1 MPTQDKY
8 FPSQEK
14 GEKVFLLVRK
24 HWWNYIPFAITGILM
39 ILPIIAVFMYWSANS
54 ADIPYETGTLIIGGL
69 TIYTMFILSVQLIGF
84 ISYYLDV
91 YIVTDHR
98 IVDIDQ
104 AGLFNRKISELHL
117 HQVQDVNAQV
127 KGIFATLLHFGDVNI
142 QTAGE
147 RENFIFSAI
156 PNPYTVAKQII
167 NLHEAHIEPLT
178 EEGAPAP
185 EAADISKQ
193 AEPDRGMDIDDI
205 ESQAREL
212 LSQTTMA
219 DRLKSGGLVQ
229 SNLTVPAPGSFV
241 ASRDAAPTEA
251 KVVSKSGEAPAVAPQ
266 KVDLN
271 NNEIEE
277 GELTEGKEVDLK

>member
-1 MPTQDKY
+1 MKTSDKY
-8 FPSQEK
+8 FPSQEQ

-24 HWWNYIPFAITGILM
+24 HWWNYVPFAITGILM
-39 ILPIIAVFMYWSANS
+39 ILPIIAVFMYWSVNS
-54 ADIPYETGTLIIGGL
+54 ATISYENGTLIIGGL
-69 TIYTMFILSVQLIGF
+69 AIYCMFILGVQLIGF

-147 RENFIFSAI
+147 RENFTFSAI

-167 NLHEAHIEPLT
+167 NLHEAHIEPLAEDGT
-178 EEGAPAP
+178 PTAV
-185 EAADISKQ
+185 AADISKKS
-193 AEPDRGMDIDDI
+193 EPDRGMDIDDI
-205 ESQAREL
+205 EAQAKDL
-212 LSQTTMA
+212 MNQTTMA
-219 DRLKSGGLVQ
+219 ERLKSGGLVQ
-229 SNLTVPAPGSFV
+229 AKLVMPTAGSLAVEQSIAATKKPVSIQKSEVPAVKP
-241 ASRDAAPTEA
+241 AS
-251 KVVSKSGEAPAVAPQ
+251 AV
-266 KVDLN
+266 N
-271 NNEIEE
+271 INEIEE
-277 GELTEGKEVDLK
+277 GELIEGKEVDLN

>member
-1 MPTQDKY
+1 MPASDKY

-24 HWWNYIPFAITGILM
+24 HWWNYVPFAITGILM
-39 ILPIIAVFMYWSANS
+39 ILPIVAVFLYWSANS
-54 ADIPYETGTLIIGGL
+54 ASIPYETGTLMIGAL
-69 TIYTMFILSVQLIGF
+69 TIYVMFILVVQLVGF

-147 RENFIFSAI
+147 RENFIFNAI

-178 EEGAPAP
+178 EEGTPAAP
-185 EAADISKQ
+185 AADISKQ
-193 AEPDRGMDIDDI
+193 AEPDRGVDIDDI
-205 ESQAREL
+205 ETQARNL
-212 LSQTTMA
+212 LSQTTIS
-219 DRLKSGGLVQ
+219 DRLKSGGLIQ
-229 SNLTVPAPGSFV
+229 SNLAVPAPGSFV
-241 ASRDAAPTEA
+241 VHENTGSTEPMLVSELNQKSIA
-251 KVVSKSGEAPAVAPQ
+251 KPPANSN
-266 KVDLN
+266 K
-271 NNEIEE
+271 NEIEQ

>member
-1 MPTQDKY
+1 MKTSDKY
-8 FPSQEK
+8 FPSQEQ

-24 HWWNYIPFAITGILM
+24 HWWNYVPFAITGILM
-39 ILPIIAVFMYWSANS
+39 ILPIIAVLMYWSANS
-54 ADIPYETGTLIIGGL
+54 ASIPYETGTMIIGGL
-69 TIYTMFILSVQLIGF
+69 AIYCMFTLGVQLIGF

-147 RENFIFSAI
+147 RENFTFSAI

-178 EEGAPAP
+178 EDGTPTAV
-185 EAADISKQ
+185 AADISKQ
-193 AEPDRGMDIDDI
+193 AEPDRGMDIEDI
-205 ESQAREL
+205 EAQAKEL
-212 LSQTTMA
+212 MSQTTMA

-229 SNLTVPAPGSFV
+229 AKLAMPTPGSLAVDQSIAATKKPVSVQKNEMPAPKP
-241 ASRDAAPTEA
+241 AS
-251 KVVSKSGEAPAVAPQ
+251 VV
-266 KVDLN
+266 N
-271 NNEIEE
+271 TNEIEE